1 MIYVLYLKAHVI
13 IYRFL
18 QHTVIAVIWVDRQL
32 SQGYSFQKCNMEIKQ
47 FLLQGLSK
55 KTTPTAGN
63 KFPPQTCQRN
73 KAKSNNSPKDE
84 ANLSREG
91 FLSGC
96 LVEKYFSSQ
105 VCNDPTCMIHYCTVS
120 AVVLSNRAAQCFLQS
135 LKQIAR
141 TPESSRL
148 Y

>member
-1 MIYVLYLKAHVI
+1 
-13 IYRFL
+13 
-18 QHTVIAVIWVDRQL
+18 
-32 SQGYSFQKCNMEIKQ
+32 MEIKQ
-47 FLLQGLSK
+47 FLLQGWSK

-63 KFPPQTCQRN
+63 RFPPQTCQRN
-73 KAKSNNSPKDE
+73 KAKSNNSPKDV

-91 FLSGC
+91 LSAC
-96 LVEKYFSSQ
+96 LMEKYFSSQ

-120 AVVLSNRAAQCFLQS
+120 AVVLSNEAAQCFLQS
-135 LKQIAR
+135 LKQIAPR